1 MTVRII
7 TGQFTSKERADE
19 AVAALRDAGAAE
31 ADISVVEAES
41 DEEAVLVTASV
52 DETIADAA
60 QAILGSAGVAE
71 STERTTAGER
81 AFEEDATQGYKERRV
96 GDPIASPFPR

>member
-1 MTVRII
+1 MRII
-7 TGQFTSKERADE
+7 TGQFTSKERAEE
-19 AVAALRDAGAAE
+19 AVAALRDAGIAE
-31 ADISVVEAES
+31 ADISVAEAES
-41 DEEAVLVTASV
+41 DEEAVLITASV

-71 STERTTAGER
+71 SAEKTTAREQ
-81 AFEEDATQGYKERRV
+81 AFEEDATQGYEDKRV